1 MNKYLIKIFLDHL
14 AFGLIVPIAVIW
26 QLSRGLNLFQIG
38 ILLSVNTVIMLITDI
53 PLGIF
58 ADKYGRK
65 ISLYFGTVL
74 LGFSFIILSQ
84 GESFISFLIY
94 AIINAIGWSFISGT
108 EEAYLFEFSE
118 SNKKSYRNIL
128 SNVYITDESAT
139 ILGLISS
146 SLMASSFGIQKSI
159 LLAGLILFASS
170 ILTLFIVKNSKKIN
184 DIKQAQNTNILIDA
198 INIIKERKSIVLIML
213 LFAIFYEGGRLLWQP
228 QLIQHGLKIEYIG
241 YIYALFKVFSI
252 LGSLCA
258 KKIYIEHN
266 LENKLFVSGILLT
279 ISFLLISHNYISV
292 ILIGF
297 CAYSFIE
304 NYSRIIQSEYLNKL
318 IIKNR
323 STILSVNS
331 LLRNGFSSAITP
343 LLGLLAINSTYKGFY
358 ALAAIQIAATIIL
371 YRFFKKS
378 KKEQRK

>member
-84 GESFISFLIY
+84 GDSFISFLIY

-198 INIIKERKSIVLIML
+198 INIIKKIKSIVLIML

-279 ISFLLISHNYISV
+279 ISFLLISHNYISL

-297 CAYSFIE
+297 CAYSFI
-304 NYSRIIQSEYLNKL
+304 
-318 IIKNR
+318 
-323 STILSVNS
+323 
-331 LLRNGFSSAITP
+331 
-343 LLGLLAINSTYKGFY
+343 
-358 ALAAIQIAATIIL
+358 
-371 YRFFKKS
+371 
-378 KKEQRK
+378 